1 MKKIIFLF
9 IIILTISVSMFGQNQ
24 KPKISTIDID
34 NFWLAYD
41 SIQKTND
48 KTLQIKIVQE
58 LYLDKASIGLKDF
71 MVSREHSAKRH
82 LENILNYPKFWIS
95 VRQKTLEIN
104 SHKKEIEKL
113 MSRFKRLY
121 SNFKQPDVYFTIGC
135 LNSGGTTTKDKILIG
150 SEIACSDKTTNA
162 SELGNW
168 LQGVFK
174 DQTNVINMIAH
185 ELGHTQQKNGDS
197 EDDGNSNLLGYC
209 IGEGSCDFISE
220 LLLDKPVNSPYMTYG
235 KANEKE
241 LWKLF
246 EKEMLRQET
255 KNWLYNGNEAPNG
268 NADLGYFIGYE
279 ICKSYYDNSK
289 NKKQALKEI
298 IELEYTKENVI
309 KFLEKSKYSEK
320 WNK

>member
-1 MKKIIFLF
+1 M
-9 IIILTISVSMFGQNQ
+9 TINLSMFGQNK

-34 NFWLAYD
+34 NFWVAYD
-41 SIQKTND
+41 SLQKTND
-48 KTLQIKIVQE
+48 KTLQTKIVQE

-71 MVSREHSAKRH
+71 MIAREHSAKRH
-82 LENILNYPKFWIS
+82 LGNILNLPKFWIS
-95 VRQKTLEIN
+95 VRPKTLEIN
-104 SHKKEIEKL
+104 SHKKEIEKIML
-113 MSRFKRLY
+113 RFKKLY

-150 SEIACSDKTTNA
+150 SEIACSDKTTDA
-162 SELGNW
+162 SELGNFF
-168 LQGVFK
+168 QGVFK
-174 DQTNVINMIAH
+174 EQTNVIKIVAH
-185 ELGHTQQKNGDS
+185 ELVHTQQKNGDS
-197 EDDGNSNLLGYC
+197 EVDGNSNLLGDC
-209 IGEGSCDFISE
+209 IREGSCDFISE
-220 LLLDKPVNSPYMTYG
+220 LLVKKPVISPYMTYG

-246 EKEMLRQET
+246 EKEMLWQET
-255 KNWLYNGNEAPNG
+255 KNWLCNGDDAPNG

-279 ICKSYYDNSK
+279 ICKSYYNNSK

-320 WNK
+320 WK

>member
-9 IIILTISVSMFGQNQ
+9 TIALSINLSMFGQNQ

-34 NFWLAYD
+34 NFWVAYD
-41 SIQKTND
+41 SVLKIND
-48 KTLQIKIVQE
+48 ETLQIKIVQE
-58 LYLDKASIGLKDF
+58 LYLDKASIGLNDF
-71 MVSREHSAKRH
+71 MFAREHSAKRH
-82 LENILNYPKFWIS
+82 LENILKYPKFWIS
-95 VRQKTLEIN
+95 VRPKTLEIN
-104 SHKKEIEKL
+104 SHKKEIEKIML
-113 MSRFKRLY
+113 RFKKLY

-135 LNSGGTTTKDKILIG
+135 LNSGGTITKDKILIG
-150 SEIACSDKTTNA
+150 SEIACSNMATDA
-162 SELGNW
+162 SELGDW
-168 LQGVFK
+168 LKGVFK

-220 LLLDKPVNSPYMTYG
+220 LLLKKPVISPYMTYG

-241 LWKLF
+241 LWELF
-246 EKEMLRQET
+246 EKEMLGQET

-279 ICKSYYDNSK
+279 ICKSYYNNSK
-289 NKKQALKEI
+289 NKKLALKEI
-298 IELEYTKENVI
+298 IELEYTKEGVER
-309 KFLEKSKYSEK
+309 FLAKSKYTEK
-320 WNK
+320 WK